1 MALKTD
7 YSRSIALRC
16 MTCGATYAFETDET
30 THYVTCRKCNRVYRG
45 GEEELIRL
53 NEAFIEDEKELL
65 IEEVQ
70 KDVENE
76 FQKMFKNFKIKL

>member
-1 MALKTD
+1 MALKND
-7 YSRSIALRC
+7 YSRSVALRC
-16 MTCGATYAFETDET
+16 MTCGASYAFETDEET
-30 THYVTCRKCNRVYRG
+30 GVVTCRKCNRVYRG

-53 NEAFIEDEKELL
+53 NEALIEDEKELL
-65 IEEVQ
+65 IKEVQ

>member
-1 MALKTD
+1 MALKKD
-7 YSRSIALRC
+7 YFSSISLRC
-16 MTCGATYAFETDET
+16 MTCGASYAFETDEKT
-30 THYVTCRKCNRVYRG
+30 GFVTCRKCNRVYRG

-53 NEAFIEDEKELL
+53 NEALIEDEKELL
-65 IEEVQ
+65 IKEVQ